1 MDGWWADPAA
11 MNHWKSNGPVQ
22 NTIEPIG
29 SVIGSMAFNA
39 QVQFDFQCFFSF
51 FSVFHS
57 PAPHFPLGCMSGA
70 TSLVARS

>member
-11 MNHWKSNGPVQ
+11 MNHWKSDGPVQ

-39 QVQFDFQCFFSF
+39 QVQLDFQCFFFSAGQDDDMLSENSF
-51 FSVFHS
+51 V
-57 PAPHFPLGCMSGA
+57 LQ
-70 TSLVARS
+70 V